1 MSAGL
6 HGIDSHS
13 FLELLSCF
21 AGSALIEQLPAA
33 LHIEGNAT
41 GGIGLAQRFLV
52 SVFHLQRK
60 LDVPRLVILAFYSLL
75 RKLGRQHSAVG
86 AFSQKTAIPHATLTA

>member
-41 GGIGLAQRFLV
+41 GGIGLAQTFLV
-52 SVFHLQRK
+52 SVFDLQRE
-60 LDVPRLVILAFYSLL
+60 LAVPRLVIVAFDSLQ
-75 RKLGRQHSAVG
+75 RQLGRWRAAGVDCFEKSASLEVG
-86 AFSQKTAIPHATLTA
+86 L